1 MSRMLDA
8 MLNWHRSLTAVSP
21 LAGTRQFGSGGQTA
35 SELALAASFSQAL
48 QEPLRRLYQW
58 PFRNGVDAVPDTT
71 DRAELEAWL
80 REQYED
86 EESGRLLRIVL
97 AVYLVRAFALGGQFA
112 LEAMGILGLFVLSNR
127 LLLDSIAGFAN
138 DLVDLGGEMSL
149 TNTTAVELAAE
160 IERQRVSGVELA
172 LGLFITGRVLAR
184 ARLIAGNEMVR
195 LSRLGLAHTFWRNG
209 VQRVRFRTAPELS
222 ATGPCPIC
230 RPLDGNVYRLRNGRV
245 DGPDIPVHV
254 LCVCY
259 YDPVLDGWAAPEEV
273 WRGG

>member
-1 MSRMLDA
+1 MSKMLDA

-35 SELALAASFSQAL
+35 AELALAASFSQAL

>member
-35 SELALAASFSQAL
+35 AELALAASFSQAL

>member
-1 MSRMLDA
+1 MSKMLDA

-35 SELALAASFSQAL
+35 AELALAASFSQAL

-58 PFRNGVDAVPDTT
+58 PFRNGYDAVPDTT